1 MIKKIMPEEKPEA
14 EIIGCEE
21 CDRKSGR
28 RTFKPVHKV
37 VRFRHCEHD
46 GLDWHIDML
55 RINWRGRDAMWL
67 RFRLGISPAGN
78 FGMTEGGHM
87 FSYDNDSNMW
97 IENKE
102 DEVEYIGYDFFDAEE
117 MR

>member
-1 MIKKIMPEEKPEA
+1 MSSEKQKA

-28 RTFKPVHKV
+28 SPFKPVHKV

-46 GLDWHIDML
+46 GLDWHIDLL
-55 RINWRGRDAMWL
+55 RINWRGRDAIWL
-67 RFRLGISPAGN
+67 RFRLGISYAGN
-78 FGMTEGGHM
+78 FGMTEGGQM
-87 FSYDNDSNMW
+87 FSYDNDANSW
-97 IENKE
+97 IGSLGDKE
-102 DEVEYIGYDFFDAEE
+102 GEVEGIGYDHLDTE